1 MEQQRQR
8 CSYHIR
14 QWNGNRKKVQKAK
27 SIRSSY
33 SSATTMNRLA
43 KKKKYYVR
51 VRGYVTYNG
60 KNYYGAW
67 SKVKAIR
74 TKK

>member
-1 MEQQRQR
+1 MDFLKEILGDELFGQL
-8 CSYHIR
+8 
-14 QWNGNRKKVQKAK
+14 AMK
-27 SIRSSY
+27 SVK
-33 SSATTMNRLA
+33 LA

-67 SKVKAIR
+67 SKVKTIR